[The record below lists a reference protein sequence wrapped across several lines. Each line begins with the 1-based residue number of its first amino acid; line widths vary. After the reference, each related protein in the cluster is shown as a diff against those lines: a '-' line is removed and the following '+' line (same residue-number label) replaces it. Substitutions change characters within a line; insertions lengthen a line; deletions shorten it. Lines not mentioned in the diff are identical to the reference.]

1 MDQKTGKPRMFEEQ
15 AKTLNECVRLLD
27 KYKKCILI
35 RPTGFGKTWLLTEL
49 VKRFRRVL
57 YLYPSQVIRDTVVD
71 RYYDLPDQDPDDVL
85 DPETLEAMQSVGRIP
100 GCDLMTY
107 AKLIRL
113 DDDDFQN
120 MDYELVICDEAHRM
134 GGAKTKI
141 ACERLFAVLDPDT
154 KFIGATA
161 TPTRMDNFDVASHF
175 YMDRL
180 CYPYTLHD
188 AIQSG
193 MIMKPNYCYAT
204 YDFKQD
210 LENAAIDAG
219 EDLRDPHVQGTI
231 SAKMIELGKLYN
243 MPKIIREVCDTHAAR
258 TDYMKFIIFFA
269 SKRHMLDKCREVEAW
284 FREAYPD
291 HEISTLRITSMNS
304 EESAN
309 TDKLPMLRPI
319 PGRIDLIAC
328 IDMLNMG
335 YHVSDQTGIMMY
347 RGTESGTVFTQ
358 QLGRALSAGSGS
370 SAIIFD
376 IVDNLHRKAVYELYV
391 KDPGAPSTRK
401 HRRME
406 PKLDNYVLDRE
417 TGAVLARTPDG
428 SLVSTQYALDG
439 NKIRDRLGNAAPFR
453 IDKDGNIR
461 NTSDAMDEKKDVNR
475 LDPMCLT
482 ATGHEAT
489 YREILAKAMAE
500 PLAHRCKY
508 AIQLHFYSWCE
519 ARGVEYPITAER
531 LSELYGLEISDF
543 YAELKKVI
551 KAGKI
556 AYPLQDAG
564 KLLEVGKDGKEP
576 PLSVCCQATGVSVEQ
591 LMELLFQ

>member
-1 MDQKTGKPRMFEEQ
+1 MPDFSEQK
-15 AKTLNECVRLLD
+15 KTLAECRRLLD
-27 KYKKCILI
+27 KYGKCILI
-35 RPTGFGKTWLLTEL
+35 RPTGFGKTWMLTEL
-49 VKRFRRVL
+49 VKDYRHVL
-57 YLYPSQVIRDTVVD
+57 YLYPSQVVRDTVVD
-71 RYYDLPDQDPDDVL
+71 RYYDLADQDPEDVL
-85 DPETLEAMQSVGRIP
+85 DPETVETMQAVGEIP

-113 DDDDFQN
+113 SDDEIKA

-134 GGAKTKI
+134 GGPKTKI
-141 ACERLFAVLDPDT
+141 ACEKLFAMLPVET

-175 YMDRL
+175 YMDRM

-193 MIMKPNYCYAT
+193 LVMRPYYCYAT
-204 YDFKQD
+204 YDFRKD
-210 LENAAIDAG
+210 LENAATDAG
-219 EDLRDPHVQGTI
+219 EDLRDPHVQSTI
-231 SAKMIELGKLYN
+231 TAKMIELGNLYN
-243 MPKIIREVCDTHAAR
+243 MPGIIRSVCDQYAAR

-269 SKRHMLDKCREVEAW
+269 NKKHMREKCQTVESW

-291 HEISTLRITSMNS
+291 HEIKTLRITSFTA
-304 EESAN
+304 EEKTN
-309 TDKLPMLRPI
+309 TDKLPLLKPVKN
-319 PGRIDLIAC
+319 RIDLIAC

-335 YHVSDQTGIMMY
+335 YHVNDQTGILMY

-358 QLGRALSAGSGS
+358 QFGRALSAGAGS

-391 KDPGAPSTRK
+391 KDPSQPSTRR
-401 HRRME
+401 RRMAE
-406 PKLDNYVLDRE
+406 PKLDNLALDEASGRIYA
-417 TGAVLARTPDG
+417 TGPDG
-428 SLVSTQYALDG
+428 EWIPTQYHYDG
-439 NKIRDRLGNAAPFR
+439 RHVRDRQGNASTFKL
-453 IDKDGNIR
+453 DKNNDIR
-461 NTSDAMDEKKDVNR
+461 NTSDALDSLKNINR
-475 LDPMCLT
+475 LEKADLI

-508 AIQLHFYSWCE
+508 AVQLHFCSWC
-519 ARGVEYPITAER
+519 RNHGVEYPISAEK
-531 LSELYGLEISDF
+531 LSELYGLDITDF
-543 YAELKKVI
+543 YSELKKII

-556 AYPLQDAG
+556 MYPLQDAE
-564 KLLEVGKDGKEP
+564 KLLRIGADGSDP
-576 PLSVCCQATGVSVEQ
+576 PLAVCCQATGVTIEQ